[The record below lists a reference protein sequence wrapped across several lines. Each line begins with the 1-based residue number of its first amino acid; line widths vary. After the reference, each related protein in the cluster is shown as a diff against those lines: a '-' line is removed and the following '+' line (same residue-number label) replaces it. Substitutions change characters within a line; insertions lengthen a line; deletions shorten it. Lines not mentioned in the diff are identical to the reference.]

1 MNYTELEA
9 RLAGIAHRTD
19 LTTTIPLFV
28 ADANERINRRFGLTL
43 VSPDTTN
50 PTNDVLTNFPLLYI
64 YAAAQSMFE
73 YLNNGQNAQY
83 YNGLWE
89 LECDRQNVLNPYT
102 VTDHYTADNPP
113 YIKTPQEVAYVP

>member
-28 ADANERINRRFGLTL
+28 ADATERINRRFGLQL
-43 VSPDTTN
+43 VSPVADTD
-50 PTNDVLTNFPLLYI
+50 TNDVLTNFPLLYI

-73 YLNNGQNAQY
+73 YLNNGDNAIY

-89 LECDRQNVLNPYT
+89 VETNRQNISNPNT
-102 VTDHYTADNPP
+102 VTDQYTADNPP
-113 YIKTPQEVAYVP
+113 VISFTQE